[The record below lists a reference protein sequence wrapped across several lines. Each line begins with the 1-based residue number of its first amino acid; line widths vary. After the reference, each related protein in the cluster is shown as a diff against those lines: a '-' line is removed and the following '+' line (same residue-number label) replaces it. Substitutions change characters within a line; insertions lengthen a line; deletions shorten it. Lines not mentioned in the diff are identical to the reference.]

1 MEKLKVGLIG
11 SSQLSFPGDVETQFA
26 RSVKELETL
35 AKKLDFELWVYP
47 STVITEDDARTAAAA
62 AKEANVDFL
71 LAQCTSF
78 SAGAIAP
85 VYARTGIRLG
95 LWAIPEGTK
104 SGAVPFNSFCGINM
118 YGAIIGHYL
127 KDWNVPVKWFY
138 GNAEDELFAQRFAVT
153 IHALSAI
160 KLVNT
165 SKVVLIGG
173 IAPGFDDLYFDE
185 RKLLRRFDGL
195 RINRLHEFDEIAGRA
210 LSYSDT
216 DIRVEMQAQEPLRAG
231 AHATALELLDVNA
244 RVYKAFRDFVHEHNY
259 EALAVSCWPKFQQ
272 AFPLP
277 FSVCDVVARL
287 NDDGIVTSC
296 EGDLPSAV
304 SMLLLH
310 GMAKDATMLMDL
322 SAFDEEDD
330 SVLFWHC
337 GPAAKRFA
345 RQNGYTLGV
354 NYSGTPH
361 EKGEDLMN
369 ASGSGVARE
378 MEFDKGHAT
387 VARVSGEFDKFF
399 LADGDF
405 LGAGK
410 PSWHGSRGWMGSLR
424 VKRRP
429 VGAREF
435 INTILAHQFQ
445 HHFPIV
451 SGDFTREIMEAAA
464 WLGMGVLDAVPYE
477 DYLQHPGL

>member
-1 MEKLKVGLIG
+1 MEHLKVGLIS
-11 SSQLSFPGDVETQFA
+11 SSQLSFPGDVEAQFA
-26 RSVKELETL
+26 RSVRELETL
-35 AKKLDFELWVYP
+35 SQRLGFDLWVYP
-47 STVITEDDARTAAAA
+47 DTVITEEDARTAAAA
-62 AKEANVDFL
+62 AKAAGVEFL

-85 VYARTGIRLG
+85 VYAKTGIRLG
-95 LWAIPEGTK
+95 LWAIPEGTT

-118 YGAIIGHYL
+118 YSAIIGHYL
-127 KDWNVPVKWFY
+127 RDWDVPVKWFY
-138 GNAEDELFAQRFAVT
+138 GNAGDKFFAQRFAVT
-153 IHALSAI
+153 IRALTAL
-160 KLVNT
+160 KVLGKAKVALV
-165 SKVVLIGG
+165 GG

-185 RKLLRRFDGL
+185 RKLLLRFEGL
-195 RINRLHEFDEIAGRA
+195 RVNRLHEFDEIAARA
-210 LSYSDT
+210 LAYT
-216 DIRVEMQAQEPLRAG
+216 DADICEEMQVQEPLRRG
-231 AHATALELLDVNA
+231 AHATALQLLDVNA
-244 RVYKAFRDFVHEHNY
+244 RVYKAFREFVHEHSY
-259 EALAVSCWPKFQQ
+259 DALAVSCWPKFQQ

-310 GMAKDATMLMDL
+310 AIAKDATMLMDL
-322 SAFDEEDD
+322 SAFDETDD
-330 SVLFWHC
+330 TVLFWHC

-361 EKGEDLMN
+361 AKGEDLMN

-378 MEFDKGHAT
+378 MEFDAGHAT
-387 VARVSGEFDKFF
+387 VARVSGEFDSFF

-410 PSWHGSRGWMGSLR
+410 PSWHGSRGWMSNLR
-424 VKRRP
+424 IARKP
-429 VGAREF
+429 VGAAEF
-435 INTILAHQFQ
+435 VNTVLVQQFQ

-451 SGDFTREIMEAAA
+451 PGDYTKEVLEAAA
-464 WLGMGVLDAVPYE
+464 WLGMGVLDTVPYE
-477 DYLQHPGL
+477 DYLQRPCL